1 MEYDEHTKPI
11 PSMIPFILH
20 SWNDNILEMKNRLLI
35 ARVRHGMK
43 ERKGVVIKE
52 NKKHLFGVGNTKN
65 IDCCSGHID
74 L

>member
-1 MEYDEHTKPI
+1 
-11 PSMIPFILH
+11 
-20 SWNDNILEMKNRLLI
+20 MKNRLLI

>member
-1 MEYDEHTKPI
+1 
-11 PSMIPFILH
+11 
-20 SWNDNILEMKNRLLI
+20 MKNRLLI

-43 ERKGVVIKE
+43 ERKGVIIKE

-65 IDCCSGHID
+65 IDCSSGQTD